1 MSFVLP
7 YTKELVMNQRSL
19 DRAVAEATGESVDT
33 IRHLGFWLV
42 EAASSDLSPSDP
54 DWNISVIDWDGLEAQ
69 RLAWATDLGCA
80 SDGGAHEL

>member
-42 EAASSDLSPSDP
+42 EAAEREQDQRGIPGGFCANWLRISKKVPSKSL
-54 DWNISVIDWDGLEAQ
+54 I
-69 RLAWATDLGCA
+69 T
-80 SDGGAHEL
+80 